1 MKNKIK
7 TNKIHRSKWRLTF
20 AVLICI
26 FSMITVSLAFSE
38 KDPWIASIDKC
49 GESIIFADHS
59 ESPTE
64 GNWIHLSGGKEI
76 QLPQPL
82 SFTYYGSDS
91 LKKAGT
97 TIELKSES
105 NKENNT
111 KLVFTYPYS
120 THPFYTENQKVTMN
134 FNGSSSFKKQKV
146 DIYLV
151 KALDVRCA
159 REVLKDAMNNKTMNV
174 EEALGNYT
182 SYTKVNAILDKNGDL
197 VEPISFSCL
206 KPGSYGIVMTL
217 ADKDKKKNSE
227 KKEES
232 KVLSAT
238 CFEVVN
244 YELEANAADTLK
256 EGKNL
261 DVDLCLKDAT
271 AEKNVTYGAILVKK
285 DAYKADI
292 NLSTNGTRAGTDV
305 FINDIGI
312 VRDLGV
318 NSTNYKSKLSKSEL
332 SNEVQTFIGE
342 GNGTISIG
350 GESQSTLSLTTF
362 DLLPGDYILFTG
374 AYEKGKG
381 LVGIDQKELT
391 ICTAGT
397 SPI

>member
-1 MKNKIK
+1 
-7 TNKIHRSKWRLTF
+7 
-20 AVLICI
+20 
-26 FSMITVSLAFSE
+26 MITVSLAFSE
-38 KDPWIASIDKC
+38 KDPWIASIDKG

-59 ESPTE
+59 DSPTE

-82 SFTYYGSDS
+82 SFTYYGPDS

-105 NKENNT
+105 NKVKNT

-151 KALDVRCA
+151 KALDVSCA
-159 REVLKDAMNNKTMNV
+159 REVLRDAMDNKTMNV
-174 EEALGNYT
+174 EEALGNCT
-182 SYTKVNAILDKNGDL
+182 SYTKVNATLDKNGDL
-197 VEPISFSCL
+197 VEPISFGCL

-244 YELEANAADTLK
+244 YELGTDAADALK
-256 EGKNL
+256 EGDNL
-261 DVDLCLKDAT
+261 DVCMCLKDAT
-271 AEKNVTYGAILVKK
+271 AEKNVTYGAILINKE
-285 DAYKADI
+285 AYKADI
-292 NLSTNGTRAGTDV
+292 NLSTNGTMAGTDLFV
-305 FINDIGI
+305 NNVGI
-312 VRDLGV
+312 FSDLGV

-332 SNEVQTFIGE
+332 SKEVQTFIGE

-350 GESQSTLSLTTF
+350 EKDQNTLSLTTF
-362 DLLPGDYILFTG
+362 DLPSGDYLLFTG

-381 LVGIDQKELT
+381 LVGIDQKELA
-391 ICTAGT
+391 ICTKGT

>member
-1 MKNKIK
+1 
-7 TNKIHRSKWRLTF
+7 
-20 AVLICI
+20 
-26 FSMITVSLAFSE
+26 MITVSLAFSE
-38 KDPWIASIDKC
+38 KDPWVASIDKS

-82 SFTYYGSDS
+82 SFTYYGPDS

-105 NKENNT
+105 NKGNNT

-120 THPFYTENQKVTMN
+120 THPFYTENQTVTMD

-151 KALDVRCA
+151 KGPSVRSAKETLRDV
-159 REVLKDAMNNKTMNV
+159 VDNKTMSV
-174 EEALGNYT
+174 EEVLDN
-182 SYTKVNAILDKNGDL
+182 SKICYTKVSATLDKKGDL
-197 VEPISFSCL
+197 VEPVNFGCL
-206 KPGSYGIVMTL
+206 QPGSYGVVMTL
-217 ADKDKKKNSE
+217 ADHKDKKEKSE

-244 YELEANAADTLK
+244 YELETTAVDALE

-261 DVDLCLKDAT
+261 DVDLCLKDAP
-271 AEKNVTYGAILVKK
+271 AKENVTYGAILVKK

-292 NLSTNGTRAGTDV
+292 NLSTDGTRAETDV
-305 FINDIGI
+305 FINGIGI
-312 VRDLGV
+312 ANDLGI
-318 NSTNYKSKLSKSEL
+318 NSTNYKSKLNKNEL
-332 SNEVQTFIGE
+332 STEMQTFIGE

-350 GESQSTLSLTTF
+350 EKNQSDLSLTTF